1 MKDFIKK
8 EKPYTIYSVMQRF
21 FWWNAFGATLVL
33 PILPLISAYREWQFI
48 EWQKDFE
55 CSKWIADFRIK
66 KMWWKLIKTHYQSWG
81 ESLKYYKSYK
91 EKRSVSNVA

>member
-1 MKDFIKK
+1 
-8 EKPYTIYSVMQRF
+8 MQRF

-33 PILPLISAYREWQFI
+33 PILPLISAYREWRFI

-55 CSKWIADFRIK
+55 CSKWVADFKIK
-66 KMWWKLIKTHYQSWG
+66 EMWWKLIKTHYQSWC

-91 EKRSVSNVA
+91 EKRRISNVA